1 METAKRVIT
10 RADRVQRTTPVA
22 GFTLAVLKKFGE
34 DKAGQLAALI
44 AYYGFFSIFPLLLAL
59 VTLSGLV
66 LAESDF
72 QDRLLEA
79 ALAQFPV
86 IGEELRKNL
95 ETLPGKG
102 IGLAIGVGGALWAG
116 LGGIKAAQN
125 AMDQIWDVPQRKQPS
140 FLVAIVRAALMLVT
154 LGVFLLL
161 STFLGSIAAGTSATS
176 IPVRILGIALSAV
189 LNFVLFLV
197 AFRVLTVADVSW
209 NDVWRGAAVAAIG
222 WTVLQALGGFIMGH
236 QLDSASRTYG
246 LFATVIALLTW
257 IYLGAQI
264 TLLAAE
270 INVVRARNLWPRALN
285 PDDMTEA
292 DRRALAM
299 HAEVE
304 ERREEEEVQVRFDTT
319 GPAPSSATGDGGSYG
334 TTGTAEA
341 TTSTAGATGATAPPR
356 ARRGGIGE
364 IVRSIA
370 ADLSLLVRQQVELA
384 KQEVGE
390 AAKARARGIGAFAAA
405 GVLALFVVGFLGMT
419 IAAALAIVLPDWLAN
434 LLVAL
439 LFALIAFVAVTLGRT
454 WMKRPRATAERTKE
468 TLKEDVEWA
477 KQQIRR

>member
-1 METAKRVIT
+1 MEAAKRVID
-10 RADRVQRTTPVA
+10 RADHVQRRTPA
-22 GFTLAVLKKFGE
+22 MAFALAVLKKFGE

-66 LAESDF
+66 LADSDF

-102 IGLAIGVGGALWAG
+102 VGLAIGVVGALWAG

-125 AMDQIWDVPQRKQPS
+125 AMDHVWDVPQRRQPS
-140 FLVAIVRAALMLVT
+140 FLVALVRAVLMLVT

-176 IPVRILGIALSAV
+176 IPVRILGIGLSAL
-189 LNFVLFLV
+189 LNFATFLV

-209 NDVWRGAAVAAIG
+209 NDVLPGAVVAAIG
-222 WTVLQALGGFIMGH
+222 WTVLQTLGGFIMGH
-236 QLDSASRTYG
+236 RLNEAAETYG

-270 INVVRARNLWPRALN
+270 VNVVRARRLWPRALD
-285 PDDMTEA
+285 PEDMTEA

-319 GPAPSSATGDGGSYG
+319 GPAPSGTTANGDRYG
-334 TTGTAEA
+334 TTGT
-341 TTSTAGATGATAPPR
+341 TSPPPR
-356 ARRGGIGE
+356 AGRAGIGQV
-364 IVRSIA
+364 VRAIA

-384 KQEVGE
+384 KQEMSE

-405 GVLALFVVGFLGMT
+405 GVLALFVIGFLGMT
-419 IAAALAIVLPDWLAN
+419 AAAALAIVLPNWLAN
-434 LLVAL
+434 LIVAV
-439 LFALIAFVAVTLGRT
+439 LFLLIAVVAVMLGRT
-454 WMKRPRATAERTKE
+454 WMKTPRATAERTKE
-468 TLKEDVEWA
+468 TLKEDVQWA

>member
-1 METAKRVIT
+1 METAKRVID
-10 RADRVQRTTPVA
+10 RADRVQRRTPA
-22 GFTLAVLKKFGE
+22 MGFALAVFKKFGE
-34 DKAGQLAALI
+34 DRAGQLAALI

-86 IGEELRKNL
+86 IGEELRQNL

-102 IGLAIGVGGALWAG
+102 IGLVIGVVGALWAG

-125 AMDQIWDVPQRKQPS
+125 AMDHVWDVPQRRQPS
-140 FLVAIVRAALMLVT
+140 FPVALVRAALMLVT

-176 IPVRILGIALSAV
+176 IPARILGVALSAV
-189 LNFVLFLV
+189 LNFATFLV

-209 NDVWRGAAVAAIG
+209 NDVWPGAAIAGIG
-222 WTVLQALGGFIMGH
+222 WTVLQTLGGFIMGH
-236 QLDSASRTYG
+236 QLDSAAETYG

-270 INVVRARNLWPRALN
+270 VNVVRARKLWPRALD
-285 PDDMTEA
+285 PEDMIEA

-319 GPAPSSATGDGGSYG
+319 GPAPSSATGNGDRTETAE
-334 TTGTAEA
+334 TTGW
-341 TTSTAGATGATAPPR
+341 TTTGRR
-356 ARRGGIGE
+356 ASIAQL
-364 IVRSIA
+364 VRAIA

-390 AAKARARGIGAFAAA
+390 AAKARAQGIGAFAAA
-405 GVLALFVVGFLGMT
+405 GVLALFVIGFLGMT
-419 IAAALAIVLPDWLAN
+419 LAAALAIVLPNWLAN
-434 LLVAL
+434 LIVAGVFL
-439 LFALIAFVAVTLGRT
+439 LIAVVAVMLGRT
-454 WMKRPRATAERTKE
+454 WMKTPRATAERTKE

>member
-1 METAKRVIT
+1 METAKRVID
-10 RADRVQRTTPVA
+10 RADRVQRRTPA
-22 GFTLAVLKKFGE
+22 MGFALAVFKKFGE
-34 DKAGQLAALI
+34 DRAGQLAALI

-102 IGLAIGVGGALWAG
+102 IGLVIGVVGALWAG

-125 AMDQIWDVPQRKQPS
+125 AMDHVWDVPQRRQPS
-140 FLVAIVRAALMLVT
+140 FPVALVRAALMLVT

-176 IPVRILGIALSAV
+176 IPARILGVALSAV
-189 LNFVLFLV
+189 LNFATFLV

-209 NDVWRGAAVAAIG
+209 NDVWPGAAIAGIG
-222 WTVLQALGGFIMGH
+222 WTVLQTLGGFIMGH
-236 QLDSASRTYG
+236 QLDSAAETYG

-270 INVVRARNLWPRALN
+270 VNVVRARKLWPRALD
-285 PDDMTEA
+285 PEDMIEA

-319 GPAPSSATGDGGSYG
+319 GPAPSSATGNGDRTETAE
-334 TTGTAEA
+334 TTGW
-341 TTSTAGATGATAPPR
+341 TTTGRR
-356 ARRGGIGE
+356 ASIAQL
-364 IVRSIA
+364 VRAIA

-390 AAKARARGIGAFAAA
+390 AAKARAQGIGAFAAA
-405 GVLALFVVGFLGMT
+405 GVLALFVIGFLGMT
-419 IAAALAIVLPDWLAN
+419 LAAALAIVLPNWLAN
-434 LLVAL
+434 LIVAGVFL
-439 LFALIAFVAVTLGRT
+439 LIAVVAVMLGRT
-454 WMKRPRATAERTKE
+454 WMKTPRATAERTKE